1 MPSDAAGALRPLA
14 GDLAASL
21 FAAGLLGASLLAASI
36 LPLSTAYSVCEA
48 LGDEAALDDRFSDA
62 PTFYISYAVI
72 VCVAVA
78 IVLIPNAPLV
88 QILFLSQA
96 LNAVLLLPLL
106 VFIARIAGDA
116 QVMGRHVSGRFASAV
131 AWGTIALIGAC
142 VSTTLALGLR

>member
-1 MPSDAAGALRPLA
+1 M
-14 GDLAASL
+14 
-21 FAAGLLGASLLAASI
+21 
-36 LPLSTAYSVCEA
+36 
-48 LGDEAALDDRFSDA
+48 
-62 PTFYISYAVI
+62 
-72 VCVAVA
+72 
-78 IVLIPNAPLV
+78 

>member
-1 MPSDAAGALRPLA
+1 M
-14 GDLAASL
+14 
-21 FAAGLLGASLLAASI
+21 
-36 LPLSTAYSVCEA
+36 
-48 LGDEAALDDRFSDA
+48 
-62 PTFYISYAVI
+62 I

-116 QVMGRHVSGRFASAV
+116 QVMGRHVSGMKSILPSA
-131 AWGTIALIGAC
+131 
-142 VSTTLALGLR
+142 